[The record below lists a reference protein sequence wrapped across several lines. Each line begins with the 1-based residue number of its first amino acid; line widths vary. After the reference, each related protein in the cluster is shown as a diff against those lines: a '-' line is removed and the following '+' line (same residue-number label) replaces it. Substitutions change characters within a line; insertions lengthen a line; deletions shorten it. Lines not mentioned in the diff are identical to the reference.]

1 MAADTISSVVIVGAS
16 VAGLHTAEQLR
27 AHGFTGDITV
37 VGLESHLPYD
47 RPPLSKQLLVGTRTQ
62 DDIALHAPAE
72 LDRLG
77 VQLRLGVAATGWDG
91 QHLQLADGRVIT
103 ADRLVVATGV
113 RPRALAGQPDHP
125 ALGPLRTVDDAAWLA
140 ERLRAGGTVVVVGG
154 GFIGAEVASAAR
166 QLGCAVVMIE
176 ATEYPMQRVLG
187 DDAARLLAEVLAD
200 AGIDYRGGRPVTALR
215 PDGDVVVVELGADSV
230 RADTVVIGIG
240 TVPETAW
247 LGVDGPTGIECDE
260 RGRARAIA
268 NAYAVGDVAAW
279 PDPHGDEVVRVEH
292 WTSARNQAA
301 AVAADIAG
309 VRSGPAAVPA
319 VEPEYFWTDQFGLKI
334 QLVGNPARA
343 DRTVLVRAPD
353 GAVKRSVVLY
363 LRGDVLVAGCLFSS
377 ARLLAPL
384 TELVRTGADAT
395 TALALFGR
403 PGE

>member
-1 MAADTISSVVIVGAS
+1 
-16 VAGLHTAEQLR
+16 
-27 AHGFTGDITV
+27 
-37 VGLESHLPYD
+37 
-47 RPPLSKQLLVGTRTQ
+47 
-62 DDIALHAPAE
+62 
-72 LDRLG
+72 
-77 VQLRLGVAATGWDG
+77 
-91 QHLQLADGRVIT
+91 
-103 ADRLVVATGV
+103 
-113 RPRALAGQPDHP
+113 
-125 ALGPLRTVDDAAWLA
+125 
-140 ERLRAGGTVVVVGG
+140 
-154 GFIGAEVASAAR
+154 
-166 QLGCAVVMIE
+166 
-176 ATEYPMQRVLG
+176 
-187 DDAARLLAEVLAD
+187 VLAH
-200 AGIDYRGGRPVTALR
+200 AGVDYRGGRPVTALR

-260 RGRARAIA
+260 RGRARAIP

-363 LRGDVLVAGCLFSS
+363 LRGEVLVAGCLFSS